1 MTIINLGTYPPK
13 QCGIATFSQ
22 DLRNGLELCGQ
33 KVEVISISD
42 SSIPYQYGSEVKFT
56 IRQEEKS
63 DYYHAAQYINKQSQA
78 NMVIIQHEY
87 GIFGGPDGE
96 YILGLAKKL
105 NKPYIV
111 ITHTVLPSP
120 KRHPQSILHRLCS
133 NAAAVVCMTKRS
145 ARLLSDMYSIP
156 SSLIHVISHG
166 VPEFT
171 RNEPAELKE
180 KYGLQGKTIISTFG
194 LLGPGKGLE
203 MGIKALVPLVKTY
216 PDILYLILGQTHP
229 VLKAREGESYRQML
243 QNLVNEL
250 GLQSHV
256 RFVNKFLDDDELND
270 YLNLTDIY
278 LSPYPNRDQAV
289 SGTLAFAAGAGKA
302 IVSTAYAYALEILGN
317 GRGLLALENNPE
329 QIAKL
334 LGKIIANPSLKKS
347 LEENAYQL
355 GRTWS
360 WPNIGRQYCSLF
372 SALEQAE
379 QEESPLHYARL

>member
-1 MTIINLGTYPPK
+1 
-13 QCGIATFSQ
+13 
-22 DLRNGLELCGQ
+22 
-33 KVEVISISD
+33 
-42 SSIPYQYGSEVKFT
+42 
-56 IRQEEKS
+56 
-63 DYYHAAQYINKQSQA
+63 
-78 NMVIIQHEY
+78 
-87 GIFGGPDGE
+87 
-96 YILGLAKKL
+96 
-105 NKPYIV
+105 
-111 ITHTVLPSP
+111 
-120 KRHPQSILHRLCS
+120 
-133 NAAAVVCMTKRS
+133 
-145 ARLLSDMYSIP
+145 
-156 SSLIHVISHG
+156 
-166 VPEFT
+166 
-171 RNEPAELKE
+171 
-180 KYGLQGKTIISTFG
+180 
-194 LLGPGKGLE
+194 
-203 MGIKALVPLVKTY
+203 
-216 PDILYLILGQTHP
+216 
-229 VLKAREGESYRQML
+229 ML

>member
-1 MTIINLGTYPPK
+1 LTIINLGTYPPK

-33 KVEVISISD
+33 RVEVISISD

-171 RNEPAELKE
+171 RMNQLNSKKNMVCRERRSSAHLACLVRVKGW
-180 KYGLQGKTIISTFG
+180 KWDQSIGSVGK
-194 LLGPGKGLE
+194 
-203 MGIKALVPLVKTY
+203 
-216 PDILYLILGQTHP
+216 
-229 VLKAREGESYRQML
+229 
-243 QNLVNEL
+243 NL
-250 GLQSHV
+250 S
-256 RFVNKFLDDDELND
+256 
-270 YLNLTDIY
+270 
-278 LSPYPNRDQAV
+278 
-289 SGTLAFAAGAGKA
+289 
-302 IVSTAYAYALEILGN
+302 
-317 GRGLLALENNPE
+317 
-329 QIAKL
+329 
-334 LGKIIANPSLKKS
+334 
-347 LEENAYQL
+347 
-355 GRTWS
+355 
-360 WPNIGRQYCSLF
+360 
-372 SALEQAE
+372 
-379 QEESPLHYARL
+379 